1 MPCDIFCS
9 GSNNPEPRSQYI
21 EKAKCCLPTH
31 LPEHQDGSL
40 PDQNSGLKPDQAHF
54 HTPDL
59 GFRSPFTFTIAIYK
73 TNYSQIHSLTSLHL
87 LPYMKTYI
95 DYPFLY
101 LSHYQFCSQVHPGQG
116 SPLLRSAPTAFS
128 SPLVCWQVTP
138 LFSSQPFFS
147 PKSLVCWR
155 VTRAMSRPDNAI
167 FYSFHKLWQP
177 FLHLIKSLAK
187 LDLLQGWL
195 NVTLLGRNLMG
206 QN

>member
-1 MPCDIFCS
+1 MSSPLIKAVLSLSSDTCHVIFFALDQIILS
-9 GSNNPEPRSQYI
+9 HDPSIQ
-21 EKAKCCLPTH
+21 KKQCCLPTH

-73 TNYSQIHSLTSLHL
+73 TNYSQIHSLTSVHL

-128 SPLVCWQVTP
+128 SPLVCWQVT
-138 LFSSQPFFS
+138 
-147 PKSLVCWR
+147 R
-155 VTRAMSRPDNAI
+155 TMSRPDNAI
-167 FYSFHKLWQP
+167 YYSFHKL
-177 FLHLIKSLAK
+177 
-187 LDLLQGWL
+187 
-195 NVTLLGRNLMG
+195 
-206 QN
+206 